1 MPVTFV
7 RPRILYAWRGPSF
20 VVVNTHGEC
29 SDRETLSPE
38 SLTAGERDRL
48 RGLFQTIRV

>member
-20 VVVNTHGEC
+20 VVVDTQGNAATG
-29 SDRETLSPE
+29 SR
-38 SLTAGERDRL
+38 
-48 RGLFQTIRV
+48 